1 MGQLGMVLVWR
12 QGTAVE
18 FIEIIDG
25 LLYIVL
31 FQVFISF
38 VNVFDPIYGP
48 VELETDMSRHIVHI
62 HIT

>member
-1 MGQLGMVLVWR
+1 M
-12 QGTAVE
+12 E

>member
-1 MGQLGMVLVWR
+1 M
-12 QGTAVE
+12 E
-18 FIEIIDG
+18 FIEIIDV

-38 VNVFDPIYGP
+38 VNVFDPNFGP
-48 VELETDMSRHIVHI
+48 VELEADMSRHIVHL